1 MQNLANSYKL
11 LGKGASLECGDLSPL
26 WSQRGLHSLRWTKAP
41 TSRRTPR
48 RRSII
53 YTVVHMRNLLQTN
66 APAAVIL
73 IRIVVGGI
81 FLSEG
86 VQKFLYPAENG
97 AGRFAKIGIPSP
109 DVIGPFV
116 GVVEIVCGAL
126 ILIGF
131 SPGSLRF
138 R

>member
-1 MQNLANSYKL
+1 
-11 LGKGASLECGDLSPL
+11 
-26 WSQRGLHSLRWTKAP
+26 
-41 TSRRTPR
+41 
-48 RRSII
+48 
-53 YTVVHMRNLLQTN
+53 MRNLLQTN